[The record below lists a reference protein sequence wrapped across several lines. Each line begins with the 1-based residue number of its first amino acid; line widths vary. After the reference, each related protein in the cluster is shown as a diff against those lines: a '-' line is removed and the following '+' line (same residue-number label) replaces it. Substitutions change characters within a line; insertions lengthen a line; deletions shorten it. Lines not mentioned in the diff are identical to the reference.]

1 MESVAYLEL
10 WLAAETI
17 RNQSSWSEVELLAE
31 PDRIASV
38 STQVNTLRLTVR
50 LTVRPQTGKNMKE
63 SERIKKLEG
72 INTVG
77 PQTLR
82 KLE

>member
-50 LTVRPQTGKNMKE
+50 PQTGKNMKE